1 MEAERRCCGDNSI
14 VTYVNATFYPKQVA
28 DVTTGTAT
36 TAQSLYNPI
45 PKCGGCC
52 NKLSKRGGNRRP
64 RSLNG
69 GRAAMTVTI
78 DQAMRGAMRY
88 ADNEVIPHLP
98 GGKGIGAG
106 IMLALIMEGSR
117 EKVLALR
124 ENPAV
129 KMMQIFDDAGNIDLD
144 KLYNAARPR
153 FENKLT
159 VSVPLLGDMR
169 FDQNDVDKLYRYI
182 QEA

>member
-1 MEAERRCCGDNSI
+1 
-14 VTYVNATFYPKQVA
+14 
-28 DVTTGTAT
+28 
-36 TAQSLYNPI
+36 
-45 PKCGGCC
+45 
-52 NKLSKRGGNRRP
+52 
-64 RSLNG
+64 
-69 GRAAMTVTI
+69 MTVTI

-117 EKVLALR
+117 EKILALR

-129 KMMQIFDDAGNIDLD
+129 KMMQIFDDTGNIDLD

-153 FENKLT
+153 FENKLS
-159 VSVPLLGDMR
+159 VSVPFIGDLK
-169 FDQNDVDKLYRYI
+169 FDQNDVDKIYKFI

>member
-1 MEAERRCCGDNSI
+1 
-14 VTYVNATFYPKQVA
+14 
-28 DVTTGTAT
+28 
-36 TAQSLYNPI
+36 
-45 PKCGGCC
+45 
-52 NKLSKRGGNRRP
+52 
-64 RSLNG
+64 
-69 GRAAMTVTI
+69 MTVTI

-117 EKVLALR
+117 EKILELR

-153 FENKLT
+153 VDGKKIPWDIPVIGELK
-159 VSVPLLGDMR
+159 
-169 FDQNDVDKLYRYI
+169 FDVNDVDRLYKYI

>member
-1 MEAERRCCGDNSI
+1 
-14 VTYVNATFYPKQVA
+14 
-28 DVTTGTAT
+28 
-36 TAQSLYNPI
+36 
-45 PKCGGCC
+45 
-52 NKLSKRGGNRRP
+52 
-64 RSLNG
+64 
-69 GRAAMTVTI
+69 MTVTI

-117 EKVLALR
+117 EKILALR
-124 ENPAV
+124 ENPAI

-153 FENKLT
+153 FDGQKLPIT
-159 VSVPLLGDMR
+159 VPIIGELR
-169 FDQNDVDKLYRYI
+169 FDVSDLDKLYRYI

>member
-1 MEAERRCCGDNSI
+1 
-14 VTYVNATFYPKQVA
+14 
-28 DVTTGTAT
+28 
-36 TAQSLYNPI
+36 
-45 PKCGGCC
+45 
-52 NKLSKRGGNRRP
+52 
-64 RSLNG
+64 
-69 GRAAMTVTI
+69 MTVTI

-98 GGKGIGAG
+98 GGKRSGACS
-106 IMLALIMEGSR
+106 MLALIMEGSR

-129 KMMQIFDDAGNIDLD
+129 KMMQIFDDAVIIDLD

-159 VSVPLLGDMR
+159 VSVPQHLHARTDIVPMDWRTRLTMPSILSDGVASSATLAKFAAVASGGRAPTCSRERSASGKSMWLR
-169 FDQNDVDKLYRYI
+169 SPS
-182 QEA
+182 

>member
-1 MEAERRCCGDNSI
+1 
-14 VTYVNATFYPKQVA
+14 
-28 DVTTGTAT
+28 
-36 TAQSLYNPI
+36 
-45 PKCGGCC
+45 
-52 NKLSKRGGNRRP
+52 
-64 RSLNG
+64 
-69 GRAAMTVTI
+69 MTVTI

-106 IMLALIMEGSR
+106 IMLALSR

-129 KMMQIFDDAGNIDLD
+129 KMMQIFDDTGNIDLD

>member
-1 MEAERRCCGDNSI
+1 M
-14 VTYVNATFYPKQVA
+14 
-28 DVTTGTAT
+28 
-36 TAQSLYNPI
+36 
-45 PKCGGCC
+45 
-52 NKLSKRGGNRRP
+52 
-64 RSLNG
+64 
-69 GRAAMTVTI
+69 VTI

-117 EKVLALR
+117 EKILALR

-144 KLYNAARPR
+144 RLYNAARPR
-153 FENKLT
+153 FDGQKLPVT
-159 VSVPLLGDMR
+159 VPIIGELR
-169 FDQNDVDKLYRYI
+169 FDVSDLDKLYRYI

>member
-1 MEAERRCCGDNSI
+1 
-14 VTYVNATFYPKQVA
+14 
-28 DVTTGTAT
+28 
-36 TAQSLYNPI
+36 
-45 PKCGGCC
+45 
-52 NKLSKRGGNRRP
+52 
-64 RSLNG
+64 
-69 GRAAMTVTI
+69 MTVTI

-117 EKVLALR
+117 EKILALR

-153 FENKLT
+153 FDGQKLPVT
-159 VSVPLLGDMR
+159 LPLIGELR
-169 FDQNDVDKLYRYI
+169 FDVNDLDKLYKYI